1 MSDSF
6 YKFLSNKGNGISFK
20 SYAHATGLYL
30 KGSMARLPKLGFLY
44 FVSFDIN
51 TSACRD
57 PNWLN
62 SQGNVD
68 IGLLVKQIDLPK
80 FKITTETLNQY
91 NRKTNV
97 QTKLNYDPISI
108 IFHDDNSEITN
119 GLWKNYYNYYFADGR
134 FRNEGLI
141 EKDFGNTKY
150 DGNDNPYG
158 LDNRQTDPF
167 FRSISIFVLH
177 QGRFT
182 QITLANPIIAGW
194 DHDQLDQSSGTK
206 VLQNKMTVQ
215 YDQVTYYQGVIE
227 EEGTSSVFKAK
238 YYDNLAGPNKIGGT
252 NDIQRPEEIFGPK
265 WTPAN
270 PPPSYPAP
278 NPAGISGNNP
288 RPAYPT
294 PNPVG
299 QSVSQLNKSAEQAK
313 SQYSSPGQIGDQATS
328 FGFRAPPV
336 YNRPR
341 PLGSGTFGLGQRRPG
356 GFGIGGISIWY
367 GKGGLHGKA
376 VINAGPIRLVLK
388 K

>member
-6 YKFLSNKGNGISFK
+6 YKFLSNSGKGISFK

-30 KGSMARLPKLGFLY
+30 TSSMARMPKLGFLY

-51 TSACRD
+51 TLAVKD

-62 SQGNVD
+62 SQGNID
-68 IGLLVKQIDLPK
+68 IGLLAKTVDLPK
-80 FKITTETLNQY
+80 FKITTETINQY

-97 QTKLNYDPISI
+97 QTKINYDPVSI
-108 IFHDDNSEITN
+108 VFHDDNSEITN

-141 EKDFGNTKY
+141 EKDFSDTKY
-150 DGNDNPYG
+150 SGTDNSYG
-158 LDNRQTDPF
+158 LDNKQKDPF

-182 QITLANPIIAGW
+182 QITLANPIITGW
-194 DHDQLDQSSGTK
+194 DHDQLDQSNGTK
-206 VLQNKMTVQ
+206 ILQNKMSVQ
-215 YDQVTYYQGVIE
+215 FDQVTYYQGVIE

-252 NDIQRPEEIFGPK
+252 NNIQRPEEIFGPK
-265 WTPAN
+265 WAPA
-270 PPPSYPAP
+270 S
-278 NPAGISGNNP
+278 NP
-288 RPAYPT
+288 RPNYPS
-294 PNPVG
+294 PRPAG
-299 QSVSQLNKSAEQAK
+299 QSLGQLAKSAEQAK
-313 SQYSSPGQIGDQATS
+313 SQYSSPGVIGEGT
-328 FGFRAPPV
+328 FGLGRPPPV
-336 YNRPR
+336 YARPR

-376 VINAGPIRLVLK
+376 VINAGPVRLVLK